1 MTETKKVKHPWK
13 NVIKLIAENK
23 GKFAAIFTKDKER
36 ERVQFFF
43 VYILLTI
50 IGLGMSVINYLTA
63 KTLLMYSTLVFAG
76 FSFLLFLLSLC
87 GRGLEIFSKILLAI
101 GSIIYMTFFIVSGTP
116 EGFSVIWV
124 ALLPIVA
131 LLLYKG
137 KIGSIL
143 SGIMFIILVFLFWT
157 PIGHERLTYTINR
170 FQIYMDANAA
180 QIELHNIYS
189 ESMLLRFPLLYLAFF
204 MVGLLFEIVRTLTY
218 ADLQKSRDD
227 YKKLSNHDV
236 LTGLYNRF
244 GFNEQTDKYLAK
256 NNVFGFGLAI
266 IDLDDFK
273 NINDT
278 YGHPVGD
285 LVLKKIAET
294 LLSIVGDRGVVCR
307 WGGEEFAIFFNDV
320 QSSELICSDI
330 LKAARNPIFEHN
342 GEMLKVTC
350 SVGLVK
356 VPSSTKVDAAN
367 LINLTDKN
375 LYESKNTGKNKIT
388 ISYYY

>member
-1 MTETKKVKHPWK
+1 MTETKKVKKPWK

-23 GKFAAIFTKDKER
+23 GKFAVIFTKDKER

-87 GRGLEIFSKILLAI
+87 GRGLEIFSKILLAV
-101 GSIIYMTFFIVSGTP
+101 GSIVYMTFFIVSGEP

-137 KIGSIL
+137 KIGSVL
-143 SGIMFIILVFLFWT
+143 SAIMFIIVIFLFWT
-157 PIGHERLTYTINR
+157 EFGHGRLEYIINR
-170 FQIYMDANAA
+170 FQVYMNVDITELNA
-180 QIELHNIYS
+180 IYS

-218 ADLQKSRDD
+218 VDLQKSRDD

-285 LVLKKIAET
+285 LVLKKIADT
-294 LLSIVGDRGVVCR
+294 LLSVVGDRGVVCR

-330 LKAARNPIFEHN
+330 LKAARNPILEHK

-350 SVGLVK
+350 SIGLVK

-367 LINLTDKN
+367 LVNLTDKN